1 MHDRGRGG
9 EEGREQTDP
18 GGLRGRLEEQL
29 KCGGPLGP
37 FVPHHLCAAVL
48 GAKPKARYL

>member
-1 MHDRGRGG
+1 MRDRGGGG

-18 GGLRGRLEEQL
+18 GGLGGRLEEQL
-29 KCGGPLGP
+29 KRGGPLRP

-48 GAKPKARYL
+48 GSKPKARYL